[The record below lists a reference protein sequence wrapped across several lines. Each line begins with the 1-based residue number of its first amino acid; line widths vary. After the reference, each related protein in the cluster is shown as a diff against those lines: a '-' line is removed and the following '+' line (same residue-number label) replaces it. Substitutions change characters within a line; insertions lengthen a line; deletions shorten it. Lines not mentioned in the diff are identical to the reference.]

1 MKTILLL
8 TLFFIGIHINA
19 SAQVGQAWLNL
30 YNGSD
35 SIADSGN
42 DAALDAAG
50 NLYVT
55 GISRGDIVLIK
66 YNPAGVQQWVRTHTG
81 TGTSGDNGEKI
92 LIDASGNIYIGG
104 IIRNTGSQ
112 NDIALLKYN
121 SAGTQQWVKTVTG
134 SFPTG
139 NDSFGGMTFDAAGNI
154 YITGMVSDTLSDP
167 NAITVKFT
175 PAGSE
180 VWRAKYESNPGN
192 SYQDEGISLTVD
204 ASGNVYMCGLTFF
217 TISGSGDMV
226 TVKYNAAGVQQWAR
240 MAGSTFIDQANDVA
254 ISDSGFIYVTG
265 KIYYGTTLRDDIVT
279 IKYDPAGAELWRKTY
294 NEIPGSYE
302 RGEFIILDDSSNVYV
317 GGTGA
322 DYLLIKYGAGGEQKW
337 VQRYNGPHN
346 YADYLAGMV
355 MDGEGNIYLT
365 GEAQNTVETDGASY
379 PHAATVKINNA
390 GGVQWSRVAPLYTSG
405 NDIEVDS
412 QGDIYVAGWGRGPTS
427 QDLMVIKYS
436 PSVGIQQV
444 SGEVPSSFSLGQNYP
459 NPFNPITNFE
469 FQISNGQSS
478 IVNLTVYNIS
488 GRKIAVLINEPLKAG
503 VYKYS
508 FDGTGL
514 NSGVYFY
521 RLTAGE
527 FSETKKMVLVK

>member
-1 MKTILLL
+1 MKTIL
-8 TLFFIGIHINA
+8 FIIAAYSMLSLQAH
-19 SAQVGQAWLNL
+19 AQVGQAWLNL

-35 SIADSGN
+35 SVTDSGK

-81 TGTSGDNGEKI
+81 TGSSGDIGEEI
-92 LIDASGNIYIGG
+92 RIDASGNIYIGG
-104 IIRNTGSQ
+104 IIKNAGSQ

-139 NDSFGGMTFDAAGNI
+139 NDKFGGMTLDAAGNI
-154 YITGMVSDTLSDP
+154 YITGMVSDTLSDL

-180 VWRAKYESNPGN
+180 VWRAKYESSPGN
-192 SYQDEGISLTVD
+192 SYQDEGISLTLD

-226 TVKYNAAGVQQWAR
+226 TVKYNAAGLQQWAR
-240 MAGSTFIDQANDVA
+240 MAGSTFIDQASDIAV
-254 ISDSGFIYVTG
+254 SDSGFIYVTG

-279 IKYDPAGAELWRKTY
+279 IKYDPAGAELWRLNY
-294 NEIPGSYE
+294 NDIPGSYE

-365 GEAQNTVETDGASY
+365 GEAQDTVETDGASY

-390 GGVQWSRVAPLYTSG
+390 GGVEWSRVAPLYTFG
-405 NDIEVDS
+405 NDVEVDD
-412 QGDIYVAGWGRGPTS
+412 QGDTYVTGWGKGPTS
-427 QDLMVIKYS
+427 EDLMVIKYS
-436 PSVGIQQV
+436 PSVGIQQIFSEIP
-444 SGEVPSSFSLGQNYP
+444 SGFSLSQNYP
-459 NPFNPITNFE
+459 NPFNPVTDVGFRIADFGFVSLRIYDITGKE
-469 FQISNGQSS
+469 
-478 IVNLTVYNIS
+478 V
-488 GRKIAVLINEPLKAG
+488 AVLVNENLKAG
-503 VYKYS
+503 TYKYS
-508 FDGTGL
+508 FDATGL

-527 FSETKKMVLVK
+527 FSETKKMVLIK